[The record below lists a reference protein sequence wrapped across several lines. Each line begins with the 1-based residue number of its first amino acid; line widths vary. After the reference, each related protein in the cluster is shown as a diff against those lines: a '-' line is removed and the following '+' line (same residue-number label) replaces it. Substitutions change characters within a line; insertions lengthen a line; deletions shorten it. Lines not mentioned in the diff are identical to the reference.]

1 MITWEAL
8 KLGDATS
15 IDRGK
20 GFLQID
26 PSHGE
31 GKRSVTV
38 SISLKNWDYMDTY
51 GYYIYPWVEITWQLK
66 SPISIGS
73 IYMWQIF
80 HCYVELLPN
89 HKQHS

>member
-38 SISLKNWDYMDTY
+38 SISIKNWNYMGTY
-51 GYYIYPWVEITWQLK
+51 GYYIYPRVK
-66 SPISIGS
+66 
-73 IYMWQIF
+73 
-80 HCYVELLPN
+80 
-89 HKQHS
+89 